1 MAYNVLTDLKR
12 GDDILLYV
20 LDSTYKPIAF
30 ATSCSVQVDGE
41 TIDTSNKM
49 SGRWAS
55 NLAGRNSYTVSC
67 DALYTKNTG
76 HTSYDYLLSQMVS
89 GNGVKWVMSSPSS
102 ADTTSFAYVADNAIA
117 SGTALIT
124 SLSLNAGN
132 NEVASCSI
140 TLTGVGE
147 LSNSAPASGSTQ

>member
-1 MAYNVLTDLKR
+1 MAYDVLNDLKR

-20 LDSTYKPIAF
+20 LDTTYKPVAF

-49 SGRWAS
+49 SGRWAA

-67 DALYTKNTG
+67 DALYTKTSG
-76 HTSYDYLLSQMVS
+76 HTSYDYLLSQMVA
-89 GNGVKWVMSSPSS
+89 GNGVKWVMSSPAS
-102 ADTTSFAYVADNAIA
+102 ADTTYAYVSGNTIA

-124 SLSLNAGN
+124 SLSLSAGN
-132 NEVASCSI
+132 NDVASCSI
-140 TLTGVGE
+140 TMTGVGE
-147 LSNSAPASGSTQ
+147 LSNSAPSSGH